1 MQRHSP
7 GRYWG
12 RIAILIVTYN
22 RLSLLKECVA
32 AIREQTHQAAGVI
45 IVDNHSTDGT
55 AEYLAGL
62 EEDPFVRVITSEEN
76 LGGAGGFE
84 LGVGEALGKRKSS
97 ALCEAD
103 PVDFDWLI
111 LIDDD
116 AMLEP
121 DFIEKMEGAVAS
133 HPDHRLFA
141 GAVKCDGR
149 IDTNHRRNIKSR
161 MIFSEEWISADRYDK
176 PFTCDMATFCGLMI
190 SRDIMEKA
198 GAPRGD
204 YFIWYDDSEYCLR
217 CEREAEALGY
227 SGHIMVVPDAV
238 IDHKS
243 RPVEPEGDI
252 LMRTDWRSYYGWR
265 NRYDVAKRYL
275 GSITALVVKCEYIVL
290 RAKSRMMARS
300 KDETVKKQGEF
311 NVKMI
316 TDVLTDISKNEF
328 GVREEYQRS

>member
-1 MQRHSP
+1 MREC
-7 GRYWG
+7 

-22 RLSLLKECVA
+22 RLSLLKECIA
-32 AIREQTHQAAGVI
+32 AIMGQICQAAGVI

-55 AEYLAGL
+55 GEYLVGLSGEAGHGG
-62 EEDPFVRVITSEEN
+62 DMPYIRVITTDEN

-84 LGVGEALGKRKSS
+84 LGVREALR
-97 ALCEAD
+97 D
-103 PVDFDWLI
+103 DFDWLI

-116 AMLEP
+116 AMLEA
-121 DFIEKMEGAVAS
+121 DFIEKMASAAAS

-161 MIFSEEWISADRYDK
+161 MIFSEEWIAADRYDK

-217 CEREAEALGY
+217 CSREAKRQGY
-227 SGHIMVVPDAV
+227 ERSIMVIPDAV

-243 RPVEPEGDI
+243 RPVEPDGDI

-300 KDETVKKQGEF
+300 KDEDMKKQGEF
-311 NVKMI
+311 NVRMI
-316 TDVLTDISKNEF
+316 TDVLRDI
-328 GVREEYQRS
+328 R